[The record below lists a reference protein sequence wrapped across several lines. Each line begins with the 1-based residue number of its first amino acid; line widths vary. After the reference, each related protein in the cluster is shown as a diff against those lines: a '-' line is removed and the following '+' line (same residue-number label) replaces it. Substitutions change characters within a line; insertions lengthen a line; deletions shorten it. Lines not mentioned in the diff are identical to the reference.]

1 MWSSYLKAE
10 KTCDLLLTGGVVMT
24 MDDERNIFDP
34 GAVAIT
40 GERIVDVGP
49 ASELRGYRAHR
60 TIDCRGR
67 AVMPGFIDCHN
78 HLFQCIARGLGEGM
92 ALWPWLSDFLWP
104 LSIHISPAEARAA
117 VSNAAVEAARA
128 GITSLTDNH
137 YAPTDLETT
146 IAIADAIEEVGLRGA
161 VVRGMFGEATEV
173 AREGR
178 LAGALFRYSNEEEL
192 DITRGAL
199 EARRGRRV
207 GVWPAPENVI
217 YNSQDLVVRAVEL
230 AREFGTKWHTHCA
243 EARSDPHYYLR
254 FYGIRPVEWLYREG
268 LLGQDATLAHGIFLS
283 DKEVELLGQTGT
295 GVAYCPVSH
304 QYIALGV
311 MRLRDLRSA
320 GARIGLGT
328 DGPCCNHRQDMFE
341 QIKSGILLQRVHAG
355 DPLASCAEEALEMA
369 TREGAAYMGLEVGAL
384 SVGKL
389 ADVIVVNLRAP
400 HLMPLHR
407 VVSTLAYAARASDV
421 EVTIVGGEVIYEDGS
436 CTKVDEDAVMDE
448 AQARANELIER
459 AGLTG
464 LRLPWRRDIDLG

>member
-1 MWSSYLKAE
+1 MTDDVSP
-10 KTCDLLLTGGVVMT
+10 TCDLLLVAGVVVT

-40 GERIVDVGP
+40 GDRIVAVGP
-49 ASELRGYRAHR
+49 AHQLRGYRARR
-60 TIDCRGR
+60 TIDCAGR
-67 AVMPGFIDCHN
+67 AVMPGFVDCHN
-78 HLFQCIARGLGEGM
+78 HLFQGIARGLGEGM
-92 ALWPWLSDFLWP
+92 PLWQWLADFLWP
-104 LSIHISPAEARAA
+104 LSIHISAAEARAA
-117 VSNAAVEAARA
+117 VTNAAVEAARA

-137 YAPTDLETT
+137 YAPTDLRTT

-161 VVRGMFGEATEV
+161 VVRGMYGEATEM
-173 AREGR
+173 ARERR
-178 LAGALFRYSNEEEL
+178 LTSALFRYSNQEEL
-192 DITRGAL
+192 EITRAAL
-199 EARRGRRV
+199 EARQGRRV
-207 GVWPAPENVI
+207 SVWPAPENVI
-217 YNSQDLVVRAVEL
+217 YNSQALVVRAVEL
-230 AREFGTKWHTHCA
+230 AREFGTSWHTHCS
-243 EARSDPHYYLR
+243 EARTDPEYYLR

-283 DKEVELLGQTGT
+283 DKEVELVGETGT

-304 QYIALGV
+304 QYVALGV

-320 GARIGLGT
+320 GAKVGFGT

-341 QIKSGILLQRVHAG
+341 QMKSGILLQRVHAG

-369 TREGAAYMGLEVGAL
+369 TREGAAYMRLDVGAL
-384 SVGKL
+384 SAGKL

-436 CTKVDEDAVMDE
+436 CTKVDEDEVME
-448 AQARANELIER
+448 EVQARANELIKR
-459 AGLTG
+459 AGMTG
-464 LRLPWRRDIDLG
+464 LRLSWRRDLEGGGY